1 MNKIIPF
8 ILFILC
14 LNTIQA
20 QRNYKFENFGNR
32 SILLNGNVTGS
43 VDDLGATY
51 YNPARLALVK
61 DPVFSLNAK
70 MFQLS
75 NLKID
80 NVLIEGQ
87 DLKESKFEGLPS
99 MIAGT
104 FKLKFLEG
112 HQFAYSIISRNRTR
126 LSIGYNTGLIIDE
139 IIDDLP
145 NIDKYVGSVV
155 LNNDLREN
163 WFGISWAKS
172 LSENFSIGA
181 SLFYSDY
188 KFDGGSIQNFSTLDV
203 DQQVALYSSSASFR
217 QKSYGLFGKIAA
229 AWVYSNINFGVNI
242 DLPYL
247 EVVSDGSFGY
257 QEYLTG
263 SPTNEDIFTFNN
275 FEDIKATRKYPLGVS
290 VGAGIPYKLHT
301 FHLNISWN
309 APIKSYSKLE
319 IPPLESETDDNLP
332 IIYFNEALKST
343 FNFGVGYE
351 IIVSKKIIA
360 FGSFSTDFS
369 PFEESASVFDAIN
382 QSSENINFNTDYYH
396 YGAGINVSHKWANFI
411 LGAVYSSG
419 NSEIIKPLDNPIKP
433 DINTSLDLDTAKV
446 NINRWR
452 FLIGVEILF
461 MDKTFKKYNIDPKII
476 NP

>member
-1 MNKIIPF
+1 
-8 ILFILC
+8 
-14 LNTIQA
+14 LNTLQA

-70 MFQLS
+70 MYQLS

-80 NVLIEGQ
+80 NILVDGQ
-87 DLKESKFEGLPS
+87 NLNESQFDGLPS

-139 IIDDLP
+139 IIDDFP
-145 NIDKYVGSVV
+145 DIDKYVGSVN
-155 LNNDLREN
+155 LNNNLREN

-188 KFDGGSIQNFSTLDV
+188 KFDGSNIQNFTTIDV
-203 DQQVALYSSSASFR
+203 NEQVALYNNTISFR

-242 DLPYL
+242 DLPYV
-247 EVVSDGSFGY
+247 EIVSDGSFRY
-257 QEYLTG
+257 EEYLTG
-263 SPTNEDIFTFNN
+263 SPKDDDIFTFNDFN
-275 FEDIKATRKYPLGVS
+275 DINAKRKYPLGVS
-290 VGAGIPYKLHT
+290 VGAGIPYKKHT
-301 FHLNISWN
+301 VHANISWN
-309 APIKSYSKLE
+309 APISKYSKLE
-319 IPPLESETDDNLP
+319 IPPLVSETENEVP
-332 IIYFNEALKST
+332 IIYFDEALKST
-343 FNFGVGYE
+343 FNFGVGAE
-351 IIVSKKIIA
+351 IFISPKVNA

-382 QSSENINFNTDYYH
+382 QSSENINFKTDYFH
-396 YGAGINVSHKWANFI
+396 YGGGINVSHKWANFI
-411 LGAVYSSG
+411 IGTVYSSG
-419 NSEIIKPLDNPIKP
+419 NSEIIKPLNNPIKP
-433 DINTSLDLDTAKV
+433 DINGSLDLETAKIR
-446 NINRWR
+446 INRWR

-461 MDKTFKKYNIDPKII
+461 MEKTFKKYNIDPKII

>member
-1 MNKIIPF
+1 MNKF
-8 ILFILC
+8 ITFIFIAFC
-14 LNTIQA
+14 LNPLQA

-51 YNPARLALVK
+51 YNPARLALIK

-70 MFQLS
+70 MFQLN

-80 NVLIEGQ
+80 NVLIEGKN
-87 DLKESKFEGLPS
+87 LKDSKFEGLPS

-112 HQFAYSIISRNRTR
+112 HQFAYSIISRNRTK
-126 LSIGYNTGLIIDE
+126 LSMGYNTGLIIDE
-139 IIDDLP
+139 IIDDFP
-145 NIDKYVGSVV
+145 DIDKYIGSVV
-155 LNNDLREN
+155 FNNNLREN
-163 WFGISWAKS
+163 WVGISWAKS
-172 LSENFSIGA
+172 FSENFSVGA

-188 KFDGGSIQNFSTLDV
+188 KFDGGSIQNFSTIDV

-242 DLPYL
+242 DLPYI
-247 EVVSDGSFGY
+247 EIVSDGSFGY

-263 SPTNEDIFTFNN
+263 SPIVDDIFTFNN

-351 IIVSKKIIA
+351 IIVSKKINA

-369 PFEESASVFDAIN
+369 PYKESATVFDAIN
-382 QSSENINFNTDYYH
+382 QSNENINFNTDYYH
-396 YGAGINVSHKWANFI
+396 YGAGLNLSHKWANFI

-419 NSEIIKPLDNPIKP
+419 NSKIINPLDNPIEP
-433 DINTSLDLDTAKV
+433 DINTSLDLETAKIK
-446 NINRWR
+446 INRWR

-461 MDKTFKKYNIDPKII
+461 MEKTFKKYNIDPKII